1 LQKLQLYRP
10 TSKFNTGITSIMMNE
25 PRAARPL
32 DHNTFGGPG
41 AAGIY
46 QLQNSFK
53 FLRGFIRHPAQ
64 VGSIIPSSHSL
75 EQRLVASGRI
85 AEAAVVAELG
95 PGTGGTTTAFLRAM
109 ASSARLLAVELDI
122 DFFMHLRRSIPDPR
136 FIAELGSA
144 ESLDE
149 FLAINWLPAP
159 DTIVSGIPFST
170 MSPAAAQRVAVTVA
184 RVLRPGGRFVAYQV
198 RASVAAYMSPLLGT
212 PDTQWEL
219 ANIPPVR
226 VFTWTKPIDPQ

>member
-1 LQKLQLYRP
+1 
-10 TSKFNTGITSIMMNE
+10 MMNE
-25 PRAARPL
+25 PHAAPPL
-32 DHNTFGGPG
+32 DQNTFERPG
-41 AAGIY
+41 ASAIHH
-46 QLQNSFK
+46 LQNSFK

-85 AEAAVVAELG
+85 AEAEVVAELG
-95 PGTGGTTTAFLRAM
+95 PGTGGTTAAFLRAM
-109 ASSARLLAVELDI
+109 APSARLLAVELDI
-122 DFFMHLRRSIPDPR
+122 DFFLHLRRSIADPR

-144 ESLDE
+144 EALEE

-170 MSPAAAQRVAVTVA
+170 MSQATAERVAATVA

-198 RASVAAYMSPLLGT
+198 RANVASYMSPLLGA
-212 PDTQWEL
+212 PQTQWEMI
-219 ANIPPVR
+219 NIPPVR
-226 VFTWTKPIDPQ
+226 VFIGIY